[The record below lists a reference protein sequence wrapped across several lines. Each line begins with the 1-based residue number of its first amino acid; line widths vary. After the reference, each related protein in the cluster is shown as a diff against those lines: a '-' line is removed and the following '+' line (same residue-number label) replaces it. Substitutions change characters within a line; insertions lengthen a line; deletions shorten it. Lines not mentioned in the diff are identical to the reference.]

1 MIRDKKFYSIIFI
14 CFLLGFMISVQ
25 VRTAQENVKTSTQY
39 QRIEKLSD
47 MLLRTEQ
54 ERDELKAEIV
64 RLKEDG
70 NLRKEFPERINFLAG
85 TTAVKGPGVVVS
97 IEDSKKIISNSD
109 NTNLYIIHDED
120 ILKVNIPEIMG
131 DKPFK
136 VVANLPYYITTPII
150 MALLEKHLPITDIVV
165 MVQKEVAERMAA
177 QPGGKT
183 YGALS
188 VAVQYYTVP
197 EIALY
202 VPPRSFM
209 PPPEVDSVV
218 VNCKVRQTPA
228 VELIDEKMFFR
239 VVKAAF
245 GQRRKTLNNA
255 LKSMGVDKNIIAD
268 VLDKAGIEATR
279 RGETLTMEE
288 FGAIANIL
296 AQMAKQEA

>member
-1 MIRDKKFYSIIFI
+1 MKQPTIANKKVTRYILQRFGIHMSKRLGQN
-14 CFLLGFMISVQ
+14 FLIDANIVQ
-25 VRTAQENVKTSTQY
+25 GIVDAANVQENDRV
-39 QRIEKLSD
+39 L
-47 MLLRTEQ
+47 
-54 ERDELKAEIV
+54 EI
-64 RLKEDG
+64 
-70 NLRKEFPERINFLAG
+70 
-85 TTAVKGPGVVVS
+85 GPGIGTLTQALAETGAEVTCVELDKRLPEVLAHTL
-97 IEDSKKIISNSD
+97 DAYD
-109 NTNLYIIHDED
+109 NVRVIQGD
-120 ILKVNIPEIMG
+120 ILKVNIPEMMG

-150 MALLEKHLPITDIVV
+150 MALLEKQLPITDIVV

-218 VNCKVRQTPA
+218 VNCKVRQIPA

>member
-1 MIRDKKFYSIIFI
+1 MKQPTIANKKVTRYILQRFGIHMSKRLGQN
-14 CFLLGFMISVQ
+14 FLIDANIVQ
-25 VRTAQENVKTSTQY
+25 GIVDAANVQENDRV
-39 QRIEKLSD
+39 L
-47 MLLRTEQ
+47 
-54 ERDELKAEIV
+54 EI
-64 RLKEDG
+64 
-70 NLRKEFPERINFLAG
+70 
-85 TTAVKGPGVVVS
+85 GPGIGTLTQALAETGAEVTCVELDKRLPEVLAHTL
-97 IEDSKKIISNSD
+97 DAYD
-109 NTNLYIIHDED
+109 NVRVIQGD

-218 VNCKVRQTPA
+218 VSCKVRQTPA

-296 AQMAKQEA
+296 VQMAKQEA

>member
-1 MIRDKKFYSIIFI
+1 MKQPTIANKKVTRYILQRFGIHMSKRLGQN
-14 CFLLGFMISVQ
+14 FLIDANIVQ
-25 VRTAQENVKTSTQY
+25 GIVDAANVQENDRV
-39 QRIEKLSD
+39 L
-47 MLLRTEQ
+47 
-54 ERDELKAEIV
+54 EI
-64 RLKEDG
+64 
-70 NLRKEFPERINFLAG
+70 
-85 TTAVKGPGVVVS
+85 GPGIGTLTQALAETGAEVTCVELDKRLPEVLAHTL
-97 IEDSKKIISNSD
+97 DAYD
-109 NTNLYIIHDED
+109 NVRVIQGD

-218 VNCKVRQTPA
+218 VNCKVRQIPA

-268 VLDKAGIEATR
+268 VLDKAGIIEATR

-296 AQMAKQEA
+296 VQMAKQEA

>member
-1 MIRDKKFYSIIFI
+1 MKQPTIANKKVTRYILQRFGIHMSKRLGQN
-14 CFLLGFMISVQ
+14 FLIDANIVQ
-25 VRTAQENVKTSTQY
+25 GIVDAANVQENDRV
-39 QRIEKLSD
+39 L
-47 MLLRTEQ
+47 
-54 ERDELKAEIV
+54 EI
-64 RLKEDG
+64 
-70 NLRKEFPERINFLAG
+70 
-85 TTAVKGPGVVVS
+85 GPGIGTLTQALAETGAEVTCVELDKRLPEVLAHTL
-97 IEDSKKIISNSD
+97 DAYD
-109 NTNLYIIHDED
+109 NVRVIQGD

-218 VNCKVRQTPA
+218 VNCKVRQIPA

-296 AQMAKQEA
+296 AQMAK

>member
-1 MIRDKKFYSIIFI
+1 MKQPTIANKKVTRYILQRFGIHMSKRLGQNFLIDASI
-14 CFLLGFMISVQ
+14 VQ
-25 VRTAQENVKTSTQY
+25 GIVDAANVQENDRV
-39 QRIEKLSD
+39 L
-47 MLLRTEQ
+47 
-54 ERDELKAEIV
+54 EI
-64 RLKEDG
+64 
-70 NLRKEFPERINFLAG
+70 
-85 TTAVKGPGVVVS
+85 GPGIGTLTQALAETGAEVTCVELDKRLPEVLAHTL
-97 IEDSKKIISNSD
+97 DAYD
-109 NTNLYIIHDED
+109 NVRVIQGD

-209 PPPEVDSVV
+209 PLPEVDSVV

-296 AQMAKQEA
+296 AQMVKQEA

>member
-1 MIRDKKFYSIIFI
+1 MKAPTIADKKVTRYILQRFGLHMSKR
-14 CFLLGFMISVQ
+14 LGQ
-25 VRTAQENVKTSTQY
+25 
-39 QRIEKLSD
+39 
-47 MLLRTEQ
+47 
-54 ERDELKAEIV
+54 
-64 RLKEDG
+64 
-70 NLRKEFPERINFLAG
+70 NFLIDAG
-85 TTAVKGPGVVVS
+85 IVQGIVDAADIKPSDRVLEIGPGIGTLTQALCEAGADVTCVELDKRLPEILAHTLES
-97 IEDSKKIISNSD
+97 YD
-109 NTNLYIIHDED
+109 NVRVIQGD
-120 ILKVNIPEIMG
+120 ILKVNILEIMG
-131 DKPFK
+131 EEPFK

-150 MALLEKHLPITDIVV
+150 MELLEKHLPITDIVV

-177 QPGGKT
+177 TPGGKT

-218 VNCKVRQTPA
+218 VDCKVRQEPA
-228 VELIDEKMFFR
+228 VDLIDEKMFFR

-255 LKSMGVDKNIIAD
+255 LKSIGVDKNIIAD
-268 VLDKAGIEATR
+268 VLAQAGIETTR

-288 FGAIANIL
+288 FAAISNIL
-296 AQMAKQEA
+296 SKMSMEK

>member
-1 MIRDKKFYSIIFI
+1 MKQPTIANKKVTRYILQRFGIHMSKRLGQN
-14 CFLLGFMISVQ
+14 FLIDANIVQ
-25 VRTAQENVKTSTQY
+25 GIVDAANVQENDRV
-39 QRIEKLSD
+39 L
-47 MLLRTEQ
+47 
-54 ERDELKAEIV
+54 EI
-64 RLKEDG
+64 
-70 NLRKEFPERINFLAG
+70 
-85 TTAVKGPGVVVS
+85 GPGIGTLTQALAETGAEVTCVELDKRLPEVLAHTL
-97 IEDSKKIISNSD
+97 DAYD
-109 NTNLYIIHDED
+109 NVRVIQGD

-218 VNCKVRQTPA
+218 VNCKVRQIPA
-228 VELIDEKMFFR
+228 IELIDEKMFFR

-296 AQMAKQEA
+296 VQMAKQEA

>member
-1 MIRDKKFYSIIFI
+1 MKQPTIANKKVTRYILQRFGIHMSKRLGQN
-14 CFLLGFMISVQ
+14 FLIDANIVQ
-25 VRTAQENVKTSTQY
+25 GIVDAANVQENDRV
-39 QRIEKLSD
+39 L
-47 MLLRTEQ
+47 
-54 ERDELKAEIV
+54 EI
-64 RLKEDG
+64 
-70 NLRKEFPERINFLAG
+70 
-85 TTAVKGPGVVVS
+85 GPGIGTLTQALAETGAEVTCVELDKRLPEVLAHTL
-97 IEDSKKIISNSD
+97 DAYD
-109 NTNLYIIHDED
+109 NVRVIQGD

-218 VNCKVRQTPA
+218 VNCKVRQIPA

-288 FGAIANIL
+288 FGVIANIL

>member
-1 MIRDKKFYSIIFI
+1 MKQPTIANKKVTRYILQRFGIHMSKRLGQN
-14 CFLLGFMISVQ
+14 FLIDANIVQ
-25 VRTAQENVKTSTQY
+25 GIVDAANVQENDRV
-39 QRIEKLSD
+39 L
-47 MLLRTEQ
+47 
-54 ERDELKAEIV
+54 EI
-64 RLKEDG
+64 
-70 NLRKEFPERINFLAG
+70 
-85 TTAVKGPGVVVS
+85 GPGIGTLTQALAETGAEVTCVELDKRLPEVLAHTL
-97 IEDSKKIISNSD
+97 DAYD
-109 NTNLYIIHDED
+109 NVRVIQGD

-218 VNCKVRQTPA
+218 VNCKVRQIPA

-255 LKSMGVDKNIIAD
+255 LKSMGVDKNI
-268 VLDKAGIEATR
+268 
-279 RGETLTMEE
+279 
-288 FGAIANIL
+288 
-296 AQMAKQEA
+296 

>member
-1 MIRDKKFYSIIFI
+1 MKQPTIANKKVTRYILQRFGIHMSKRLGQN
-14 CFLLGFMISVQ
+14 FLIDANIVQ
-25 VRTAQENVKTSTQY
+25 GIVDAANVQENDRV
-39 QRIEKLSD
+39 L
-47 MLLRTEQ
+47 
-54 ERDELKAEIV
+54 EI
-64 RLKEDG
+64 
-70 NLRKEFPERINFLAG
+70 
-85 TTAVKGPGVVVS
+85 GPGIGTLTQALAETGAEVTCVELDKRLPEVLAHTL
-97 IEDSKKIISNSD
+97 DAYD
-109 NTNLYIIHDED
+109 NVRVIQGD

-209 PPPEVDSVV
+209 PSPEVDSVV

-228 VELIDEKMFFR
+228 VELIDEKIFFK

>member
-1 MIRDKKFYSIIFI
+1 MKQPTIANKKVTRYILQRFGIHMSKRLGQN
-14 CFLLGFMISVQ
+14 FLIDANIVQ
-25 VRTAQENVKTSTQY
+25 GIVDTANVQENDRV
-39 QRIEKLSD
+39 L
-47 MLLRTEQ
+47 
-54 ERDELKAEIV
+54 EI
-64 RLKEDG
+64 
-70 NLRKEFPERINFLAG
+70 
-85 TTAVKGPGVVVS
+85 GPGIGTLTQALAETGAEVTCVELDKRLPEVLAHTL
-97 IEDSKKIISNSD
+97 DAYD
-109 NTNLYIIHDED
+109 NVRVIQGD

-218 VNCKVRQTPA
+218 VNCKVRQIPA

>member
-1 MIRDKKFYSIIFI
+1 MKQPTIANKKVTRYILQRFGIHMSKRLGQN
-14 CFLLGFMISVQ
+14 FLIDANIVQ
-25 VRTAQENVKTSTQY
+25 GIVDAANVQENDRV
-39 QRIEKLSD
+39 L
-47 MLLRTEQ
+47 
-54 ERDELKAEIV
+54 EI
-64 RLKEDG
+64 
-70 NLRKEFPERINFLAG
+70 
-85 TTAVKGPGVVVS
+85 GPGIGTLTQALAETGAEVTCVELDKRLPEVLAHTL
-97 IEDSKKIISNSD
+97 DAYD
-109 NTNLYIIHDED
+109 NVRVIQGD

-131 DKPFK
+131 NKPFK

-218 VNCKVRQTPA
+218 VSCKVRQIPA

>member
-1 MIRDKKFYSIIFI
+1 MKQPTIANKKVTRYILQRFGIHMSKRLGQN
-14 CFLLGFMISVQ
+14 FLIDANIVQ
-25 VRTAQENVKTSTQY
+25 GIVDAANVQENDRV
-39 QRIEKLSD
+39 L
-47 MLLRTEQ
+47 
-54 ERDELKAEIV
+54 EI
-64 RLKEDG
+64 
-70 NLRKEFPERINFLAG
+70 
-85 TTAVKGPGVVVS
+85 GPGIGTLTQALAETGAEVTCVELDKRLPEVLAHTL
-97 IEDSKKIISNSD
+97 DAYD
-109 NTNLYIIHDED
+109 NVRVIQGD

-177 QPGGKT
+177 QPGGKI

-218 VNCKVRQTPA
+218 VNCKVRQIPA

>member
-1 MIRDKKFYSIIFI
+1 MKQPTIANKKVTRYILQRFGIHMSKRLGQN
-14 CFLLGFMISVQ
+14 FLIDANIVQ
-25 VRTAQENVKTSTQY
+25 GTVDAANVQENDRV
-39 QRIEKLSD
+39 L
-47 MLLRTEQ
+47 
-54 ERDELKAEIV
+54 EI
-64 RLKEDG
+64 
-70 NLRKEFPERINFLAG
+70 
-85 TTAVKGPGVVVS
+85 GPGIGTLTQALAETGAEVTCVELDKRLPEVLAHTL
-97 IEDSKKIISNSD
+97 DAYD
-109 NTNLYIIHDED
+109 NVRVIQGD

-218 VNCKVRQTPA
+218 VNCKVRQIPA

-279 RGETLTMEE
+279 RGETLTKEE

-296 AQMAKQEA
+296 VQMAKQEA

>member
-1 MIRDKKFYSIIFI
+1 MKQPTIANKKVTRYILQRFGIHMSKRLGQN
-14 CFLLGFMISVQ
+14 FLIDANIVQ
-25 VRTAQENVKTSTQY
+25 GIVDAANVQENDRV
-39 QRIEKLSD
+39 L
-47 MLLRTEQ
+47 
-54 ERDELKAEIV
+54 EI
-64 RLKEDG
+64 
-70 NLRKEFPERINFLAG
+70 
-85 TTAVKGPGVVVS
+85 GPGIGTLTQALAETGAEVTCVELDKRLPEVLAHTL
-97 IEDSKKIISNSD
+97 DAYD
-109 NTNLYIIHDED
+109 NVRVIQGD

-202 VPPRSFM
+202 VLPRSFM

-218 VNCKVRQTPA
+218 VNCKVRQIPA

>member
-1 MIRDKKFYSIIFI
+1 MKQPTIANKKVTRYILQRFGIHISKRLGQN
-14 CFLLGFMISVQ
+14 FLIDANIVQ
-25 VRTAQENVKTSTQY
+25 GIVDAANVQENDRV
-39 QRIEKLSD
+39 L
-47 MLLRTEQ
+47 
-54 ERDELKAEIV
+54 EI
-64 RLKEDG
+64 
-70 NLRKEFPERINFLAG
+70 
-85 TTAVKGPGVVVS
+85 GPGIGTLTQALAETGAEVTCVELDKRLPEVLAHTL
-97 IEDSKKIISNSD
+97 EAYD
-109 NTNLYIIHDED
+109 NVRVIQGD

-218 VNCKVRQTPA
+218 VNCKVRQIPA

>member
-1 MIRDKKFYSIIFI
+1 MKQPTIANKKVTRYILQRFGIHMSKRLGQN
-14 CFLLGFMISVQ
+14 FLIDANIVQ
-25 VRTAQENVKTSTQY
+25 GIVDAANVQENDRV
-39 QRIEKLSD
+39 L
-47 MLLRTEQ
+47 
-54 ERDELKAEIV
+54 EI
-64 RLKEDG
+64 
-70 NLRKEFPERINFLAG
+70 
-85 TTAVKGPGVVVS
+85 GPGIGTLTQALAETGAEVTCVELDKRLPEVLAHTL
-97 IEDSKKIISNSD
+97 DAYD
-109 NTNLYIIHDED
+109 NVRVIQGD

-218 VNCKVRQTPA
+218 VNCKVRQIPA

-279 RGETLTMEE
+279 RGETLTMEA

>member
-1 MIRDKKFYSIIFI
+1 MKQPTIANKKVTRYILQRFGIHMSKRLGQN
-14 CFLLGFMISVQ
+14 FLIDANIVQ
-25 VRTAQENVKTSTQY
+25 GIVDAANVQENDRV
-39 QRIEKLSD
+39 L
-47 MLLRTEQ
+47 
-54 ERDELKAEIV
+54 EI
-64 RLKEDG
+64 
-70 NLRKEFPERINFLAG
+70 
-85 TTAVKGPGVVVS
+85 GPGIGTLTQALAETGAEVTCVELDKRLPEVLAHTL
-97 IEDSKKIISNSD
+97 EAYD
-109 NTNLYIIHDED
+109 NVRVIQGD

-150 MALLEKHLPITDIVV
+150 MALLEKHLPIKDIVV

-218 VNCKVRQTPA
+218 VNCKVRQIPA

>member
-1 MIRDKKFYSIIFI
+1 MKQPTIANKKVTRYILQRFGIHMSKRLGQN
-14 CFLLGFMISVQ
+14 FLIDANIVQ
-25 VRTAQENVKTSTQY
+25 GIVDAANVQENDRV
-39 QRIEKLSD
+39 L
-47 MLLRTEQ
+47 
-54 ERDELKAEIV
+54 EI
-64 RLKEDG
+64 
-70 NLRKEFPERINFLAG
+70 
-85 TTAVKGPGVVVS
+85 GPGIGTLTQALAETGAEVTCVELDKRLPEVLAHTL
-97 IEDSKKIISNSD
+97 DAYD
-109 NTNLYIIHDED
+109 NVRVIQGD

-209 PPPEVDSVV
+209 PPPEVDSVI
-218 VNCKVRQTPA
+218 VNCKVSQTPA

-296 AQMAKQEA
+296 AQMAK

>member
-1 MIRDKKFYSIIFI
+1 MKQPTIANKKVTRYILQRFGIHMSKRLGQN
-14 CFLLGFMISVQ
+14 FLIDANIVQ
-25 VRTAQENVKTSTQY
+25 GIVDAANVQENDRV
-39 QRIEKLSD
+39 L
-47 MLLRTEQ
+47 
-54 ERDELKAEIV
+54 EI
-64 RLKEDG
+64 
-70 NLRKEFPERINFLAG
+70 
-85 TTAVKGPGVVVS
+85 GPGIGTLTQALAETGAEVTCVELDKRLPEVLAHTL
-97 IEDSKKIISNSD
+97 DAYD
-109 NTNLYIIHDED
+109 NVRVIQGD

-188 VAVQYYTVP
+188 VAVQYYTVS

-218 VNCKVRQTPA
+218 VNCKVRQIPA

-296 AQMAKQEA
+296 AQIAKQEA

>member
-1 MIRDKKFYSIIFI
+1 MKQPTIANKKVTRYILQRFGIHMSKRLGQN
-14 CFLLGFMISVQ
+14 FLIDANIVQ
-25 VRTAQENVKTSTQY
+25 GIVDAANVQENDRV
-39 QRIEKLSD
+39 L
-47 MLLRTEQ
+47 
-54 ERDELKAEIV
+54 EI
-64 RLKEDG
+64 
-70 NLRKEFPERINFLAG
+70 
-85 TTAVKGPGVVVS
+85 GPGIGTLTQALAETGAEVTCVELDKRLPEVLAHTL
-97 IEDSKKIISNSD
+97 DAYD
-109 NTNLYIIHDED
+109 NVRVIQGD

-197 EIALY
+197 EITLY

-218 VNCKVRQTPA
+218 VNCKVRQIPA

>member
-1 MIRDKKFYSIIFI
+1 MKQPTIANKKVTRYILQRFGIHMSKRLGQN
-14 CFLLGFMISVQ
+14 FLIDANIVQ
-25 VRTAQENVKTSTQY
+25 GIVDAANVQENDRV
-39 QRIEKLSD
+39 L
-47 MLLRTEQ
+47 
-54 ERDELKAEIV
+54 EI
-64 RLKEDG
+64 
-70 NLRKEFPERINFLAG
+70 
-85 TTAVKGPGVVVS
+85 GPGIGTLTQALAETGAEVTCVELDKRLPEVLAHTLEAYYNVRV
-97 IEDSKKIISNSD
+97 IQG
-109 NTNLYIIHDED
+109 D

-209 PPPEVDSVV
+209 PSPEVDSVV

>member
-1 MIRDKKFYSIIFI
+1 MKQPTIANKKVTRYILQRFGIHMSKRLGQN
-14 CFLLGFMISVQ
+14 FLIDANIVQ
-25 VRTAQENVKTSTQY
+25 GIVDAANVQENDRV
-39 QRIEKLSD
+39 L
-47 MLLRTEQ
+47 
-54 ERDELKAEIV
+54 EI
-64 RLKEDG
+64 
-70 NLRKEFPERINFLAG
+70 
-85 TTAVKGPGVVVS
+85 GPGIGTLTQALAETGAEVTCVELDKRLPEVLAHTL
-97 IEDSKKIISNSD
+97 DAYD
-109 NTNLYIIHDED
+109 NVRVIQGD

-218 VNCKVRQTPA
+218 VNCNCKVRQTPA

-296 AQMAKQEA
+296 AQMVKQEA

>member
-1 MIRDKKFYSIIFI
+1 MIEQSTQSNSAAHPIIADKKVTKYILQRFGIHMSKR
-14 CFLLGFMISVQ
+14 LGQ
-25 VRTAQENVKTSTQY
+25 
-39 QRIEKLSD
+39 
-47 MLLRTEQ
+47 
-54 ERDELKAEIV
+54 
-64 RLKEDG
+64 
-70 NLRKEFPERINFLAG
+70 NFLIDNSIVQGIVEVADVQ
-85 TTAVKGPGVVVS
+85 ANDRVLEIGPGIGTLTQALAETGAQITCVELDKRLPEVLAHTL
-97 IEDSKKIISNSD
+97 EDYDNVRIIQG
-109 NTNLYIIHDED
+109 D

-177 QPGGKT
+177 QPGGKI

-188 VAVQYYTVP
+188 VAVQYYTEP
-197 EIALY
+197 KIALN

-218 VNCKVRQTPA
+218 VNCKVRPAPA
-228 VELIDEKMFFR
+228 VELIDEKMFFK

-255 LKSMGVDKNIIAD
+255 LKSMGVDKTLIAS
-268 VLDKAGIEATR
+268 LLAKANVEATR
-279 RGETLTMEE
+279 RGETLTMDE
-288 FGAIANIL
+288 FAAIANAL
-296 AQMAKQEA
+296 AKTEEKED

>member
-1 MIRDKKFYSIIFI
+1 MKQPTIANKKVTRYILQRFGIHMSKRLGQN
-14 CFLLGFMISVQ
+14 FLIDANIVQ
-25 VRTAQENVKTSTQY
+25 GIVDAANVQENDRV
-39 QRIEKLSD
+39 L
-47 MLLRTEQ
+47 
-54 ERDELKAEIV
+54 EI
-64 RLKEDG
+64 
-70 NLRKEFPERINFLAG
+70 
-85 TTAVKGPGVVVS
+85 GPGIGTLTQALAETGAEVTCVELDKRLPEVLAHTL
-97 IEDSKKIISNSD
+97 DAYD
-109 NTNLYIIHDED
+109 NVRVIQGD
-120 ILKVNIPEIMG
+120 ILKVNIQEIMG

-218 VNCKVRQTPA
+218 VNCKVRQIPA

>member
-1 MIRDKKFYSIIFI
+1 MKQPTIANKKVTRYILQRFGIHMSKRLGQN
-14 CFLLGFMISVQ
+14 FLIDANIVQ
-25 VRTAQENVKTSTQY
+25 GIVDAANVQENDRV
-39 QRIEKLSD
+39 L
-47 MLLRTEQ
+47 
-54 ERDELKAEIV
+54 EI
-64 RLKEDG
+64 
-70 NLRKEFPERINFLAG
+70 
-85 TTAVKGPGVVVS
+85 GPGIGTLTQALAETGAEVTCVELDKRLPEVLAHTL
-97 IEDSKKIISNSD
+97 DAYD
-109 NTNLYIIHDED
+109 NVRVIQGD

-218 VNCKVRQTPA
+218 VNCKVRQIPA

-268 VLDKAGIEATR
+268 VLDKAGIEATH

>member
-1 MIRDKKFYSIIFI
+1 MCRIIQ
-14 CFLLGFMISVQ
+14 G
-25 VRTAQENVKTSTQY
+25 
-39 QRIEKLSD
+39 
-47 MLLRTEQ
+47 
-54 ERDELKAEIV
+54 
-64 RLKEDG
+64 
-70 NLRKEFPERINFLAG
+70 
-85 TTAVKGPGVVVS
+85 
-97 IEDSKKIISNSD
+97 
-109 NTNLYIIHDED
+109 D

-218 VNCKVRQTPA
+218 VNCKVSQTPA

-255 LKSMGVDKNIIAD
+255 LKFMGVDKNIIVD